1 MTHLKR
7 TREFTVGA
15 GQGELKYG
23 ATRLIRFR
31 PQLAPMSM
39 NDRAAYR
46 QPHACS
52 TGLCGV
58 EGVEDSIEMRR
69 INARPGIA
77 HGHEDACL
85 VLLGTDQQLSYSH
98 LNRIHCFNCV

>member
-7 TREFTVGA
+7 TREFAVDA

-39 NDRAAYR
+39 DDK
-46 QPHACS
+46 S
-52 TGLCGV
+52 GI
-58 EGVEDSIEMRR
+58 DSPM
-69 INARPGIA
+69 PVPL
-77 HGHEDACL
+77 DF
-85 VLLGTDQQLSYSH
+85 V
-98 LNRIHCFNCV
+98 V

>member
-7 TREFTVGA
+7 TREFAVGA

-39 NDRAAYR
+39 DDRAAYLTR
-46 QPHACS
+46 FYEVLDQEQKLRFAA
-52 TGLCGV
+52 
-58 EGVEDSIEMRR
+58 MR
-69 INARPGIA
+69 
-77 HGHEDACL
+77 
-85 VLLGTDQQLSYSH
+85 
-98 LNRIHCFNCV
+98 